1 MEKKRDKTYN
11 DKIFFIGRI
20 TTLIAILLFILF
32 PVTVSVYYG
41 AWPKLGDFLKGMLGV
56 APIFW
61 IVGAIEAFTFAPML
75 GIGGTYLGFVTGN
88 LTAMKVPAAL
98 NAMQAFKAEADT
110 DEGEVIST
118 IAIAVSSIVTV
129 TILFFG
135 MLLLTPLQP
144 VLQSEILKPAFDN
157 ILPALFGGLAVVF
170 FAKNAKIAIAPVL
183 LMLVLFI
190 AVPALAS
197 AVSIMVPVGAIFAI
211 AVSRILY
218 KKGLL

>member
-1 MEKKRDKTYN
+1 
-11 DKIFFIGRI
+11 
-20 TTLIAILLFILF
+20 
-32 PVTVSVYYG
+32 
-41 AWPKLGDFLKGMLGV
+41 
-56 APIFW
+56 
-61 IVGAIEAFTFAPML
+61 
-75 GIGGTYLGFVTGN
+75 
-88 LTAMKVPAAL
+88 
-98 NAMQAFKAEADT
+98 
-110 DEGEVIST
+110 
-118 IAIAVSSIVTV
+118 
-129 TILFFG
+129 

>member
-1 MEKKRDKTYN
+1 MEKRRDKTYN
-11 DKIFFIGRI
+11 DKIFFIGRV

-32 PVTVSVYYG
+32 PVTVSIYYD
-41 AWPKLGDFLKGMLGV
+41 AWPKMGDFLKGMLGV

-98 NAMQAFKAEADT
+98 NAMQSFKAEADT

-135 MLLLTPLQP
+135 MLMLTPLQP

-170 FAKNAKIAIAPVL
+170 FAKNAKLAVAPVL

-190 AVPALAS
+190 AVPKLAS
-197 AVSIMVPVGAIFAI
+197 AVSIMVPIGAIFAI

>member
-1 MEKKRDKTYN
+1 MEKRRDKTYN
-11 DKIFFIGRI
+11 DKIFFIGRV

-32 PVTVSVYYG
+32 PVTVSIYYD
-41 AWPKLGDFLKGMLGV
+41 AWPKMGDFLKGMLGV

-98 NAMQAFKAEADT
+98 NAMQSFKAEADT

-135 MLLLTPLQP
+135 MLMLTPLQP

-170 FAKNAKIAIAPVL
+170 FAKNAKIAVAPVL

-190 AVPALAS
+190 AVPKLAS
-197 AVSIMVPVGAIFAI
+197 AVSIMVPIGAIFAI